1 MANDFTGRILRIT
14 ATGVIP
20 LANLKVEGGNWTGA
34 TAGEVFAITDVAGR
48 EYTWTF
54 PTEGDVTITKL
65 GWLSGPVTIT
75 TIGGG
80 QVLLYLG
87 TR

>member
-1 MANDFTGRILRIT
+1 MSNDFTGRILRIT
-14 ATGVIP
+14 ETGVIP
-20 LANLKVEGGNWTGA
+20 LANFKVEGGNWTGA
-34 TAGEVFAITDVAGR
+34 ASTNTFSLTDVDGR

-54 PTEGDVTITKL
+54 PDEGDVTITKL

-75 TIGGG
+75 AIDGG